1 MKQLIQI
8 SLLIFVPLF
17 AFSNESEILSNTK
30 QEIIKL
36 KEKQIKEKEQ
46 YNKYDWVSNIDLNG
60 TVNKDEDNTTS
71 KDYYLSI
78 SQDIF
83 KFGGISS
90 QMKYASEL
98 KELESLDLNISTK
111 DDLNTLFSF
120 LIDVKIDDITL
131 KQNIYY
137 LKNSEIDIRNKKSE
151 YNAGQLGISDLN
163 DAIMT
168 KNELSD
174 TRKELDLSK
183 LVNIN
188 NIKKYTDKNYKE
200 IKIPEIELMD
210 KKTYLENSTAV
221 NYTKLDANVNNTLY
235 EIKKSDYLPAIAL
248 TGQYGYQDTSL
259 IDSDDYYNY
268 GVKISMPLSFTSSN
282 DIEQTRLDYLISKK
296 NMNDELINSES
307 TYDEAALTIKSYKDR
322 ITLALSDIKLYDELL
337 TVNQEEYKAGY
348 KTIDDV
354 ETIKN
359 SKMIRKL
366 DIELYKL
373 NIKKQ
378 ILSLYFGL

>member
-46 YNKYDWVSNIDLNG
+46 YNKYDWVSNLDLNG

-188 NIKKYTDKNYKE
+188 SIKKYTDKNYKE